1 VSKPS
6 TQSAAAAEPGRL
18 KRMRVQIAAVLILLL
33 GVLQMV
39 GDLFSVPELKGIGAA
54 SMASPAP
61 KVFSSVKGLETFSTR
76 IYLEWTGTDGS
87 EQSVEFDSDGYA
99 KLQGPY
105 NRRNIYGAA
114 LAYGPVLAQDE
125 RARPMLKAV
134 LAYALTGHA
143 PLLHELGIDPR
154 TVRMP
159 MTLRYESLP
168 GTNLGELPTTLQV
181 PLR

>member
-1 VSKPS
+1 
-6 TQSAAAAEPGRL
+6 
-18 KRMRVQIAAVLILLL
+18 MRVQIAAVLILLL

-134 LAYALTGHA
+134 LAYALTGEA

-154 TVRMP
+154 TVRLP

-168 GTNLGELPTTLQV
+168 GTDLGELPTTLQV

>member
-1 VSKPS
+1 
-6 TQSAAAAEPGRL
+6 
-18 KRMRVQIAAVLILLL
+18 MRVQLAAVVILLL

-39 GDLFSVPELKGIGAA
+39 GDLFGVTELKGVGAA

-61 KVFSSVKGLETFSTR
+61 KVFSSVQGLETFSTR
-76 IYLEWTGTDGS
+76 IYLEWTGIDGEDHS
-87 EQSVEFDSDGYA
+87 LEFDRDSYA

-114 LAYGPVLAQDE
+114 LAYGPVLAQYE
-125 RARPMLKAV
+125 RARPMLKSV
-134 LAYALTGHA
+134 LAYALTGEA

-159 MTLRYESLP
+159 MNLRYEALP
-168 GTNLGELPTTLQV
+168 GTDLGELPTTLQV

>member
-1 VSKPS
+1 MSEDPHRGPASGGPS
-6 TQSAAAAEPGRL
+6 RL
-18 KRMRVQIAAVLILLL
+18 KRMRVQVAALLILLL
-33 GVLQMV
+33 GLVQMA
-39 GDLFSVPELKGIGAA
+39 GDLFSIPEVKGVGAA
-54 SMASPAP
+54 TMASPAP

-87 EQSVEFDSDGYA
+87 DQSIEFDRDSYA

-125 RARPMLKAV
+125 RARPMLKSV
-134 LAYALTGHA
+134 LAYALTGDA

-159 MTLRYESLP
+159 MSLRYEALP
-168 GTNLGELPTTLQV
+168 GTELGDLPTTLQV

>member
-1 VSKPS
+1 MSEVSHLDPLSVGPS
-6 TQSAAAAEPGRL
+6 RL
-18 KRMRVQIAAVLILLL
+18 KRLRVQIAAIVILLL
-33 GVLQMV
+33 GLLQMV
-39 GDLFSVPELKGIGAA
+39 GDLFGVAEVKGVGAA

-76 IYLEWTGTDGS
+76 IYLEWTSIDGG
-87 EQSVEFDSDGYA
+87 EQSIEFDRDSYA
-99 KLQGPY
+99 NLQGPY

-134 LAYALTGHA
+134 LAYALTGDA

-159 MTLRYESLP
+159 MRLRYESLP
-168 GTNLGELPTTLQV
+168 GTDLGELPTTLQV

>member
-1 VSKPS
+1 MSESSHLAPLSVGPS
-6 TQSAAAAEPGRL
+6 RL

-33 GVLQMV
+33 GLLQMV
-39 GDLFSVPELKGIGAA
+39 GDLFGVPEVKGIGAA

-61 KVFSSVKGLETFSTR
+61 KVFSSVQGLETFSTR
-76 IYLEWTGTDGS
+76 IFLEWTGTDGS
-87 EQSVEFDSDGYA
+87 AQSIEFDRESYA

-134 LAYALTGHA
+134 LAYALTGEA

-154 TVRMP
+154 SVRMP

-168 GTNLGELPTTLQV
+168 GTDLGDLPTTLQV

>member
-1 VSKPS
+1 MSRFQR
-6 TQSAAAAEPGRL
+6 T
-18 KRMRVQIAAVLILLL
+18 RVQIAAILILVL
-33 GVLQMV
+33 GLLQMV
-39 GDLFSVPELKGIGAA
+39 GDLVGISGLKGVGAA

-61 KVFSSVKGLETFSTR
+61 KVFSSVQGLETFSTR
-76 IYLEWTGTDGS
+76 IFLEWTSIDGA
-87 EQSVEFDSDGYA
+87 EQSLEIDAPTYA

-134 LAYALTGHA
+134 LGYALMGDA

-159 MTLRYESLP
+159 MRLRYESLP
-168 GTNLGELPTTLQV
+168 GTDLGDLPTELQV